1 MDNNSTMSGA
11 ITVARRAQMIQRV
24 LVDGWSPAQV
34 AEACGLKER
43 QIARWVADYRRR
55 GMASLR
61 ADVID
66 ERFYRRCVGR
76 VRAMLAR
83 GFGSVWRGVAP
94 GTCVVLSNNRDDER
108 RRR

>member
-1 MDNNSTMSGA
+1 MDNNSTISGA
-11 ITVARRAQMIQRV
+11 ITAARRAQMIQRV

-34 AEACGLKER
+34 ADACGLKER

-66 ERFYRRCVGR
+66 ERFNRRCVGR

-83 GFGSVWRGVAP
+83 GFATIWRGVAP
-94 GTCVVLSNNRDDER
+94 RSGVVLPSTRDNER

>member
-34 AEACGLKER
+34 ADACGLEER
-43 QIARWVADYRRR
+43 QVARWLAVYRRR

-66 ERFYRRCVGR
+66 ERWAGARDVGAR
-76 VRAMLAR
+76 VRECLAGRRAWHLR
-83 GFGSVWRGVAP
+83 GLVEQSG
-94 GTCVVLSNNRDDER
+94 
-108 RRR
+108 